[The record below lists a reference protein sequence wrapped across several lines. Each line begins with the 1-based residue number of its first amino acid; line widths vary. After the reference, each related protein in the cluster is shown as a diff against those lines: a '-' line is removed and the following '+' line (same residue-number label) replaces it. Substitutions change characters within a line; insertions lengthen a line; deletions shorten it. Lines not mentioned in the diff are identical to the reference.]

1 MKAGPPTRGCAN
13 LAQDMRIWKGII
25 LVALGITPP
34 LRNGLRYTVVK
45 LPPTDNDVYMV
56 QNVNDRG
63 DLVGEVLSINTDRM
77 AMSLRLSHAI
87 CYFSSQARTITGDL
101 RLAQTSHPHFNI
113 RHLVVGLGRAPE
125 GHCVEVE

>member
-1 MKAGPPTRGCAN
+1 
-13 LAQDMRIWKGII
+13 MRIFKGII
-25 LVALGITPP
+25 LIALGTVPP
-34 LRNGLRYTVVK
+34 LRNGLRYKVVE
-45 LPPTDNDVYMV
+45 LPTADKDYIV

-63 DLVGEVLSINTDRM
+63 DLVGAVFSINTERV

-87 CYFSSQARTITGDL
+87 CYFSSQARTITGGL

>member
-1 MKAGPPTRGCAN
+1 MERDYLGCA
-13 LAQDMRIWKGII
+13 RYG
-25 LVALGITPP
+25 TPP
-34 LRNGLRYTVVK
+34 RNGLRCKVVE
-45 LPPTDNDVYMV
+45 LPPADKDEYMV

-63 DLVGEVLSINTDRM
+63 DLVGAVFSINTDRM

-87 CYFSSQARTITGDL
+87 CYFSAQARTITGGL

-125 GHCVEVE
+125 GCNVEVE